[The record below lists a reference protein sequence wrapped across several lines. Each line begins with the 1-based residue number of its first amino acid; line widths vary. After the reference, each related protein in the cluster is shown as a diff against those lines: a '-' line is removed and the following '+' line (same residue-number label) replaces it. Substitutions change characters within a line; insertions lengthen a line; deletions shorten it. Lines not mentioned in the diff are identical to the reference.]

1 MIMGL
6 PKIDIMVLGLLAE
19 KPMHGYE
26 INQILTADEVR
37 VWIDFA
43 RTSIYYSLN
52 RLKKS
57 GYVLETIER
66 QSNKPEKN
74 VFHISKMGREVFIS
88 ALKEALGES
97 EKFDLS
103 YYIGL
108 FFISKLST
116 EEAIS
121 VLTKRKEFLA
131 KWESQLAAEPAA
143 PAARVN
149 FPVSLGAILSRTMD
163 LAKAERKWI
172 DKIMAAVADGRPVVP
187 QPPGIEELSVMGL
200 RGEMV
205 ESPLPNVIQLI
216 AAGDKTGTLTMRRGP
231 LIRALAFEQG
241 AVKYAFSSARKK
253 EVKKLSV
260 GEAPGAD
267 RSVYSRVM
275 NDIYEAVQWSDGTF
289 VFEPDK
295 LMQKDSVASD
305 ITTENLILESCRR
318 TDDWSLIHKA
328 IPSSAM
334 VFEALS
340 VEHDD
345 EGVQLND
352 EENRVLSLANGI
364 RSVEELADVAALS
377 RFDAGKVLYGLSSVG
392 LLAVSGTEKAE
403 LFGLA
408 RDVYLVVYERLLAL
422 MGKSKADAVEKELNL
437 MLSEEAVPVG
447 VEKGILT
454 QDLPPGANLD
464 DLKRLILR
472 HQQLAHSILAKSLGK
487 KFAAELIRSA
497 INYLPEGPLEL
508 LRRHRFDET
517 LLGET

>member
-1 MIMGL
+1 MGL

-26 INQILTADEVR
+26 INQVLTADEVR

-52 RLKKS
+52 RLKKA

-74 VFHISKMGREVFIS
+74 VFHISKMGREVFID

-116 EEAIS
+116 EEATS
-121 VLTKRKEFLA
+121 VLKKRREFLI
-131 KWESQLAAEPAA
+131 KWEAQLAAEPTAS
-143 PAARVN
+143 AARAN
-149 FPVSLGAILSRTMD
+149 FPISLGAILSRTMD

-172 DKIMAAVADGRPVVP
+172 DKITAAVVDGRPVGP

-200 RGEMV
+200 RGDMV
-205 ESPLPNVIQLI
+205 ENPLPNAIQLL
-216 AAGDKTGTLTMRRGP
+216 AAGDKTGTLTMRRGS
-231 LIRALAFEQG
+231 LVRALTFEHG
-241 AVKYAFSSARKK
+241 AIKYAFSSARKK
-253 EVKKLSV
+253 EIKKVPV
-260 GEAPGAD
+260 GEGARAD
-267 RSVYSRVM
+267 RSAYSRVM
-275 NDIYEAVQWSDGTF
+275 DDIYEAVQWPDGTF

-295 LMQKDSVASD
+295 LVRKDGVDADLS
-305 ITTENLILESCRR
+305 TENLILESCRR

-328 IPSSAM
+328 IPSAEM

-345 EGVQLND
+345 EGVQLNG
-352 EENRVLSLANGI
+352 EENRVLALANGI

-392 LLAVSGTEKAE
+392 LLVAAGTEKAE

-408 RDVYLVVYERLLAL
+408 RDVYSVVYERLLAL
-422 MGKSKADAVEKELNL
+422 MGKSKGDEVERALNL
-437 MLSEEAVPVG
+437 MLSEEGLPVS
-447 VEKGILT
+447 VEKGLLM
-454 QDLPPGANLD
+454 QDLPPGANLN
-464 DLKRLILR
+464 DLKQLILR

-487 KFAAELIRSA
+487 KFATELIRSA

-508 LRRHRFDET
+508 LKRHRFDET
-517 LLGET
+517 LLGEA